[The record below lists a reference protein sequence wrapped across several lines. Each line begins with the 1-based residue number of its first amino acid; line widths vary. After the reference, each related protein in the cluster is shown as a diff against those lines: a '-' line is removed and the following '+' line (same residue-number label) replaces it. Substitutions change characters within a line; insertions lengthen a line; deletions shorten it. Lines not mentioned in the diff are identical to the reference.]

1 METLNKKVTN
11 NEAVTYASEVE
22 KAVRHAKTA
31 DSYLEGLC
39 LKLQTLIKQM
49 INGIAAERTNALTT
63 TLNDADKRRENLL
76 TAFILFIKA
85 FLAWVEQKETA
96 VAAQRLM
103 RIVKNHG
110 GNFGKESREIESGL
124 YNSLLNELA
133 KAENAADVATLGLT
147 VLVAQM
153 KASQEAFEDAYQQW
167 STTAESKQAYVA
179 PTKLKK
185 EVLELTDAIVSY
197 LETMQKANAAVF
209 NALALQ
215 VDQMTTSLNQ
225 KVKQRHATKPTEPT
239 K

>member
-1 METLNKKVTN
+1 METLNRRVTN
-11 NEAVTYASEVE
+11 SETVTYASEIE
-22 KAVRHAKTA
+22 KAVRNAKTA

-39 LKLQTLIKQM
+39 SKLLALIKQM

-63 TLNDADKRRENLL
+63 TLNNADELRDNLL

-85 FLAWVEQKETA
+85 FLAWQQEQT
-96 VAAQRLM
+96 VGAAQRLM
-103 RIVKNHG
+103 RIVNNHS

-133 KAENAADVATLGLT
+133 KAENAADVATLGLS
-147 VLVAQM
+147 VLVSQM
-153 KASQEAFEDAYQQW
+153 KASQEAFEAAYQQW

-185 EVLELTDAIVSY
+185 EMLVLTDAVVSY

>member
-1 METLNKKVTN
+1 METLNRRVTN
-11 NEAVTYASEVE
+11 SETVTYASEVE
-22 KAVRHAKTA
+22 TAVRNAQTA

-39 LKLQTLIKQM
+39 SKLLALIKQM
-49 INGIAAERTNALTT
+49 INGIAAERTNALTA
-63 TLNDADKRRENLL
+63 TLNGADELRDDLL

-85 FLAWVEQKETA
+85 FLAWKQEETA
-96 VAAQRLM
+96 SAAQRLL
-103 RIVKNHG
+103 RIVNNHG

-133 KAENAADVATLGLT
+133 KAENAVDVATLGLT

-153 KASQEAFEDAYQQW
+153 KASQEAFEAAYQQW
-167 STTAESKQAYVA
+167 SATAENKQEYVA
-179 PTKLKK
+179 PTKIRNQ
-185 EVLELTDAIVSY
+185 VLVLTDDLVSY

-215 VDQMTTSLNQ
+215 VDQMTTALNK
-225 KVKQRHATKPTEPT
+225 KVKQRHATKATEPT